1 MGRKRGKV
9 ASAPPRA
16 PRYRV
21 CARGLRHVA
30 PYVYEFATHAKGRWL
45 GARLLDVF
53 SREFGAFP
61 RAYYAAAIR
70 SGRILVNGA
79 RVDADACVLR
89 AGDLVAHTTHR

>member
-1 MGRKRGKV
+1 M
-9 ASAPPRA
+9 
-16 PRYRV
+16 

-30 PYVYEFATHAKGRWL
+30 PYVYEFTTRAKGRWL
-45 GARLLDVF
+45 GSRLLDVF
-53 SREFGAFP
+53 SRKFGAFP

-79 RVDADACVLR
+79 RVDADAYVLR